1 MSDFTS
7 VAKVDDVPE
16 GEGRVVEVNGVAVG
30 LFNVGGTFYAIDD
43 TCIHRG
49 GPLGEGACEGNV
61 VSCPWHGWQY
71 DVTTGE
77 CLSSP
82 GESVEKYEVQVD
94 GDDVQVKV

>member
-16 GEGRVVEVNGVAVG
+16 GEGRVVEVNGVAVA

-43 TCIHRG
+43 TCLHRG
-49 GPLGEGACEGNV
+49 GPLGEGACEGTI

-71 DVTTGE
+71 DVTSGA

-82 GESVEKYEVQVD
+82 GESVDKYEVQVE
-94 GDDVQVKV
+94 GDDVRVKV